1 MKNKR
6 KVALTVTRCMMRGY
20 TYDAI
25 ESRGPH
31 NEITNCGLISIQ
43 LNIHF
48 TPEDFVLT
56 NQGELHMTDN
66 TKLDLEEQRAA
77 ALSMYVAIL
86 MAAGK
91 PTSDVS
97 IDFLKT
103 YEDAEILALVVE
115 KMHEVLAKV
124 VEHKSG
130 G

>member
-1 MKNKR
+1 MTPR
-6 KVALTVTRCMMRGY
+6 EEALTVTRCILRGY
-20 TYDAI
+20 QYHQRVLHA
-25 ESRGPH
+25 EA
-31 NEITNCGLISIQ
+31 NCSILAEHLNIQ
-43 LNIHF
+43 LNP
-48 TPEDFVLT
+48 TDFNLT
-56 NQGELHMTDN
+56 NQGELPMSQ
-66 TKLDLEEQRAA
+66 KYDLEEQRAA

-97 IDFLKT
+97 IDFLKG

-124 VEHKSG
+124 VEHKG

>member
-1 MKNKR
+1 MIDKR

-20 TYDAI
+20 AYGSI
-25 ESRGPH
+25 EKEHSQDDLA
-31 NEITNCGLISIQ
+31 NCSI
-43 LNIHF
+43 LTTEFKIHF

-56 NQGELHMTDN
+56 NQGELPMTDN
-66 TKLDLEEQRAA
+66 AKLDLEEQRAA

-124 VEHKSG
+124 VEHKG